1 MLLPFSSQ
9 AAYELPTARSAGVFD
24 RTAHRPRFA
33 PPVTIAGVGIVCVMM
48 LALLLPRPQTLV
60 RSVMHGDLR
69 DHVVEQYLA
78 NLLRAQPTDVT
89 LRFRLAEQR
98 VALQK
103 FSGALTLLRP
113 LIEGGDIDSQRKASR
128 LAVEALEQ
136 QFYAAV
142 PGGAERARIGV
153 ELRQRIA
160 WLQRHDDNPVLL
172 ERLATKALAIG
183 EPVMAA
189 RIYQRIAAMGERWPE
204 WYADA
209 ARVALAAGDT
219 DTSARFYAIAQSRT
233 SDPANRI
240 GFLMSAM
247 KAMVAGNRVDDAVA
261 LAARSDVD
269 VGATDELRE
278 YLVGLHAQS
287 RPSPARELLR
297 SRLRATI
304 TATLAAESA
313 AGVIE
318 RLLAQAQSLGDS
330 RLTLQVLERAAKTAP
345 NREPD
350 WYVNAARLALAQGE
364 YRLSARFHWSASRQA
379 TAIDDKRRHFTAGL
393 RALQAGNVV
402 AETLESAEKELGALE
417 ADRDTL
423 YVMAQLALGA
433 HRLDLAERYAR
444 RMLRPDT

>member
-1 MLLPFSSQ
+1 
-9 AAYELPTARSAGVFD
+9 
-24 RTAHRPRFA
+24 
-33 PPVTIAGVGIVCVMM
+33 
-48 LALLLPRPQTLV
+48 
-60 RSVMHGDLR
+60 
-69 DHVVEQYLA
+69 
-78 NLLRAQPTDVT
+78 
-89 LRFRLAEQR
+89 
-98 VALQK
+98 
-103 FSGALTLLRP
+103 
-113 LIEGGDIDSQRKASR
+113 
-128 LAVEALEQ
+128 
-136 QFYAAV
+136 
-142 PGGAERARIGV
+142 
-153 ELRQRIA
+153 
-160 WLQRHDDNPVLL
+160 
-172 ERLATKALAIG
+172 
-183 EPVMAA
+183 
-189 RIYQRIAAMGERWPE
+189 
-204 WYADA
+204 
-209 ARVALAAGDT
+209 
-219 DTSARFYAIAQSRT
+219 
-233 SDPANRI
+233 
-240 GFLMSAM
+240 MSAM